1 MIDII
6 IIFVILLGT
15 LLGIKRGFT
24 KELVHSVGFIV
35 CIILAFILKNPIA
48 SFLYDKLPFFSF
60 GGILKGVTALNI
72 LLYEVIAFL
81 LTLLILTLVLG
92 LLKVAT
98 SIFEKILNM
107 TIILGIPSKILGG
120 VVALVKWT
128 IICFIALFVLSMPVF
143 ENDFVSESKIYDK
156 MLTVVPYFSKQ
167 IDSTLKV
174 FDEFNALKEQYK
186 ENNNTNQFNLDS
198 LDLFLKYHIIDVESA
213 DKLYKKGKFKNIY
226 NIESVLDKYRT
237 ETN

>member
-6 IIFVILLGT
+6 ILFVILLGT

-24 KELVHSVGFIV
+24 RELVSAVGFIA
-35 CIILAFILKNPIA
+35 CIILAFLLKNPIA
-48 SFLYDKLPFFSF
+48 SLLYDKLPFFTF

-81 LTLLILTLVLG
+81 ITLLVLTLLLNLV
-92 LLKVAT
+92 KVAT
-98 SIFEKILNM
+98 NLFEKVLNM

-120 VVALVKWT
+120 VVGMIEWT
-128 IICFIALFVLSMPVF
+128 VICFIILFTLSMPVF
-143 ENDFVSESKIYDK
+143 ENKFVYESKIYDK

-174 FDEFNALKEQYK
+174 FNEFNELKEQYSI
-186 ENNNTNQFNLDS
+186 NNNTNQFNLDS

-226 NIESVLDKYRT
+226 NIESVLDKYRDA
-237 ETN
+237 

>member
-1 MIDII
+1 MIDIM

-24 KELVHSVGFIV
+24 RELVSAVGFIA
-35 CIILAFILKNPIA
+35 CIILAFLLKNPIA
-48 SFLYDKLPFFSF
+48 SILYDKLPFFSF

-81 LTLLILTLVLG
+81 LTLFILTLVLS

-98 SIFEKILNM
+98 NLFEKVLNA

-120 VVALVKWT
+120 AVGMIEWT
-128 IICFIALFVLSMPVF
+128 VISFIVLFILSMPVF
-143 ENDFVSESKIYDK
+143 ENNFIQESKIYNK
-156 MLTVVPYFSKQ
+156 MLTVVPTFSKQ

-174 FDEFNALKEQYK
+174 FDEFNELKEQYK
-186 ENNNTNQFNLDS
+186 ETNNTNQFNLDS

-226 NIESVLDKYRT
+226 NIETVLDKYRDA
-237 ETN
+237 

>member
-15 LLGIKRGFT
+15 LLGVKRGFT

-35 CIILAFILKNPIA
+35 CVIFAFLLKNPIA
-48 SFLYDKLPFFSF
+48 SILYDKLPFFSF

-81 LTLLILTLVLG
+81 LTLLILTLVLS
-92 LLKVAT
+92 LLKIAT
-98 SIFEKILNM
+98 SLFEKILNM

-120 VVALVKWT
+120 IVGMIEWT
-128 IICFIALFVLSMPVF
+128 IISFIVLFVLSMPVF
-143 ENDFVSESKIYDK
+143 ENKFVYESKIYDK
-156 MLTVVPYFSKQ
+156 MLSVVPHFSKQ
-167 IDSTLKV
+167 IDATLKV
-174 FDEFNALKEQYK
+174 FDEFNELKEQYSQ
-186 ENNNTNQFNLDS
+186 NNNTNQFNLDS

-226 NIESVLDKYRT
+226 NIESVLNKYRDQ
-237 ETN
+237 